1 LIGFF
6 ENLPI
11 PAWDLVD
18 TGNYHTVS
26 KLCVLKNVLDEIAP
40 TAIVQ
45 TLRGCVARCTF
56 CSVRNF
62 NGLGIRAR
70 TTKDVVDEIELLV
83 KDYGVKYLE
92 VVDDDFTADLKRAI
106 AICKEITK
114 RKLDITWS
122 LDNGIR
128 LLTIS
133 EELAENLVASG
144 CRMIS
149 VGVESGNKEILHQIK
164 KPLTLPGLYNLM

>member
-1 LIGFF
+1 M
-6 ENLPI
+6 
-11 PAWDLVD
+11 
-18 TGNYHTVS
+18 
-26 KLCVLKNVLDEIAP
+26 
-40 TAIVQ
+40 
-45 TLRGCVARCTF
+45 
-56 CSVRNF
+56 
-62 NGLGIRAR
+62 
-70 TTKDVVDEIELLV
+70 
-83 KDYGVKYLE
+83 
-92 VVDDDFTADLKRAI
+92 DDDFTADVKRAI

-149 VGVESGNKEILHQIK
+149 VGVESGNKEILHKIK
-164 KPLTLPGLYNLM
+164 KPLTLYSLTLNVLCKYWNKDGFDVDNNERKNSNEIIAYKMLQSF